1 MAVGEGSTEPDEEDK
16 LPPQDDGPTD
26 RRSTTSTTAALE
38 PEDDD
43 DDDEEEEEEEE
54 EEPRLK
60 YANLTKNLSRLY
72 RNGDAA
78 SAFFVAGDKLV
89 IGTHNGNIHVL
100 ALPSL
105 EALRVYHAHS
115 ASVSAISISPY
126 PPPLP
131 ALKLDLAQRLAAES
145 TQERERSPT
154 ASAAGKNSP
163 RRPPVP
169 NIPSN
174 QIFIATSSI
183 DGNVCVS
190 SLVDSKDQLRN
201 FGRPVQTVSLS
212 PEYKSDRNYLSAGQA
227 GSLILTNGGQ
237 SGRRANATTTGA
249 AAAASGW
256 LGSIGLGDNTGT
268 DRVLHSGEGII
279 STIRWSLSGKYVL
292 WVNEQGIKIMRS
304 DLHLEPHEA
313 GYEWKRIS
321 HIDKPNRPGWDEM
334 AGVWKARAEWINRAN
349 LEVDEDTDAANGE
362 TTQFID
368 TEPTTTKLEE
378 VLVGWGDTTWL
389 IKVYSG
395 DGSTGKNAAE
405 RNVARA
411 DVATM

>member
-1 MAVGEGSTEPDEEDK
+1 MAVGEGSTEPDDEET
-16 LPPQDDGPTD
+16 LPPQNDGPAD
-26 RRSTTSTTAALE
+26 RRPTTSTKAASVQE
-38 PEDDD
+38 E
-43 DDDEEEEEEEE
+43 DEED

-60 YANLTKNLSRLY
+60 YANLTRNLNGLY

-78 SAFFVAGDKLV
+78 SSFFVAGDKLV
-89 IGTHNGNIHVL
+89 VGTHNGNIHVL

-131 ALKLDLAQRLAAES
+131 ALKLDVVQRLATES
-145 TQERERSPT
+145 TQERDRSPT
-154 ASAAGKNSP
+154 GSPAGKNSP
-163 RRPPVP
+163 RRPAVP
-169 NIPSN
+169 NVPSN

-190 SLVDSKDQLRN
+190 SLADSKDQLRN
-201 FGRPVQTVSLS
+201 FGRPVQSVALS
-212 PEYKSDRNYLSAGQA
+212 PEYKSDRNYLSGGQA
-227 GSLILTNGGQ
+227 GSLVLTNGGQ
-237 SGRRANATTTGA
+237 AGKRANATTTGA

-268 DRVLHSGEGII
+268 DKVLHSGEGII
-279 STIRWSLSGKYVL
+279 STIKWSLSGKYVL

-304 DLHLEPHEA
+304 DLHLESHES

-321 HIDKPNRPGWDEM
+321 HIDKPKRPGWDEM
-334 AGVWKARAEWINRAN
+334 AGVWKARAEWIDRAN
-349 LEVDEDTDAANGE
+349 LEIDEDIIAANGAQVPAIGSE
-362 TTQFID
+362 TA
-368 TEPTTTKLEE
+368 TTKAEE

-389 IKVYSG
+389 IKVHTG
-395 DGSTGKNAAE
+395 DGSTGKNAGE
-405 RNVARA
+405 KKIARA
-411 DVATM
+411 EVATM